1 MPPMESESADDA
13 PRARATTARDALHDR
28 ARAARDARAREDDA
42 RERRLRT
49 IEMSVEKCHQRT
61 HALAKLIKCAREE
74 DQETISEALDV
85 VERVRARVEDAGGVA
100 GEGRRGL
107 GAETPTP
114 TTPTFDH
121 AAFERRMD
129 ARVDRLMELV
139 VNAVQRN
146 ATLVSAETRTT
157 TTRGEVEALREALRD
172 EREAR
177 ARDVERL
184 TADVERLKRELIDN
198 VREERGRVT
207 ASEVVCNAVRREENE
222 DEAPDEECEAAP
234 PSRRRPELDVR
245 RRRLQAL
252 YRELQ
257 TLSF

>member
-1 MPPMESESADDA
+1 
-13 PRARATTARDALHDR
+13 
-28 ARAARDARAREDDA
+28 
-42 RERRLRT
+42 
-49 IEMSVEKCHQRT
+49 
-61 HALAKLIKCAREE
+61 
-74 DQETISEALDV
+74 
-85 VERVRARVEDAGGVA
+85 
-100 GEGRRGL
+100 
-107 GAETPTP
+107 
-114 TTPTFDH
+114 
-121 AAFERRMD
+121 
-129 ARVDRLMELV
+129 
-139 VNAVQRN
+139 
-146 ATLVSAETRTT
+146 VSAETRTT